1 MSILGRVRVT
11 RTITTTGATTFLV
24 WATGAAAVAGGPVGL
39 LIALGGCLAGF
50 VAADL
55 ATRLTGDYLR
65 YIG

>member
-1 MSILGRVRVT
+1 MSILRRVRLT
-11 RTITTTGATTFLV
+11 LTITTTFLV

-39 LIALGGCLAGF
+39 LIALAGF